1 VSCGAWG
8 SFWGI
13 AANLP
18 ESQEPH
24 DTDHLL
30 FAGRAKGSG
39 LVGLLL
45 VATDNKGD
53 ARMEGDALAV
63 GFCSGMAEP
72 IATDGAHSKGQDVP
86 QVAGGEFDARKGLGA
101 SGIAPG
107 AVFPGERDSAVA
119 DSKHAGVE
127 DGGAANVSAKVL
139 NDAFAIAEGLEVHA
153 PVLFPNR
160 RLNWRQGPAF
170 RELTQ
175 RVELLAKETAE
186 GRAKHGLWHKESGAF
201 DADNPA

>member
-1 VSCGAWG
+1 
-8 SFWGI
+8 
-13 AANLP
+13 
-18 ESQEPH
+18 
-24 DTDHLL
+24 
-30 FAGRAKGSG
+30 
-39 LVGLLL
+39 VGLLL

-139 NDAFAIAEGLEVHA
+139 NDAFAIAERLDRFGHCPASQPISLA
-153 PVLFPNR
+153 AR
-160 RLNWRQGPAF
+160 RFGSNAWRSFEIVPAW
-170 RELTQ
+170 RISPL
-175 RVELLAKETAE
+175 RPSSATAAVII
-186 GRAKHGLWHKESGAF
+186 GRARCARLALRAACGSRPHSPAANRCSLWTSS
-201 DADNPA
+201 PM